1 MQGNNRRQSGDKFS
15 MTISVFIAL
24 CLVSIFCAVSIIIVE
39 NIDNLSKHNKIKRLN
54 LPNNRDLGE
63 LIL

>member
-1 MQGNNRRQSGDKFS
+1 MQGDNQHQSNDKLS

-39 NIDNLSKHNKIKRLN
+39 NIDNISKQNKMKRLN
-54 LPNNRDLGE
+54 LPNNRELGE